1 MFSHFVLLRGALIFK
16 EGLMYASTS
25 QIKHYKSYK
34 LFEITDADKLNVFPK
49 VLNIDLCL

>member
-1 MFSHFVLLRGALIFK
+1 
-16 EGLMYASTS
+16 MYASTS